1 MSMAAVAA
9 GCDGLI
15 VEVHAKPEEALCD
28 ADKALTPAMF
38 DRLMD
43 RVRPLH
49 SFLESTTQNH

>member
-1 MSMAAVAA
+1 MSLAAVAA

-28 ADKALTPAMF
+28 ADQALTPVMF
-38 DRLMD
+38 AHLMD

-49 SFLESTTQNH
+49 SFLENAV